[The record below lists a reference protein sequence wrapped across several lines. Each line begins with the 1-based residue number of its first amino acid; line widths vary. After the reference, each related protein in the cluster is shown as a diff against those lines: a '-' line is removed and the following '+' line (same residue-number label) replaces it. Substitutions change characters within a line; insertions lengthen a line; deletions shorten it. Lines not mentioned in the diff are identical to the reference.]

1 MVNKKAYMKTLEAVI
16 ALVIF
21 LMAITFTITV
31 HESDQPAVPQD
42 IELLQD
48 TILNK
53 IEYNETLRAQAF
65 AEDTVQ
71 MDFFINNTVQTN
83 IAYNFTLC
91 TDTAVCTIPTST
103 SEIVYS
109 DSLIMV
115 NNNSDVVLVRL
126 ILWKK

>member
-1 MVNKKAYMKTLEAVI
+1 MKTLEAVI

-53 IEYNETLRAQAF
+53 IEYNESLRDFAF
-65 AEDTVQ
+65 AENVLEIGS
-71 MDFFINNTVQTN
+71 FINDTVQTN
-83 IAYNFTLC
+83 MAYNFTLC
-91 TDTAVCTIPTST
+91 KDTTSCIIPTTT
-103 SEIVYS
+103 SEIAYS

-115 NNNSDVVLVRL
+115 NDGSEVVLVRL
-126 ILWKK
+126 ILWKE

>member
-83 IAYNFTLC
+83 IA
-91 TDTAVCTIPTST
+91 
-103 SEIVYS
+103 
-109 DSLIMV
+109 
-115 NNNSDVVLVRL
+115 
-126 ILWKK
+126 